1 LVHQIGFVLCLVLQI
16 SVISVLIA
24 DVVAGRGLPN
34 VFRRAL
40 LDRLP
45 AEFCLI
51 RRGTER

>member
-1 LVHQIGFVLCLVLQI
+1 
-16 SVISVLIA
+16 
-24 DVVAGRGLPN
+24 
-34 VFRRAL
+34 RAL

>member
-1 LVHQIGFVLCLVLQI
+1 
-16 SVISVLIA
+16 
-24 DVVAGRGLPN
+24 
-34 VFRRAL
+34 RRAL

>member
-1 LVHQIGFVLCLVLQI
+1 
-16 SVISVLIA
+16 
-24 DVVAGRGLPN
+24 LPN

>member
-1 LVHQIGFVLCLVLQI
+1 
-16 SVISVLIA
+16 
-24 DVVAGRGLPN
+24 PN

>member
-1 LVHQIGFVLCLVLQI
+1 
-16 SVISVLIA
+16 
-24 DVVAGRGLPN
+24 N